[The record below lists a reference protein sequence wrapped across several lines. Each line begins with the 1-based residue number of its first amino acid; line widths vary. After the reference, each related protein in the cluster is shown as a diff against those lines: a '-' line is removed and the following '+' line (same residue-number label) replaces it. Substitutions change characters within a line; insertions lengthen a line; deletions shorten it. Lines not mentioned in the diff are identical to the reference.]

1 MVIRRL
7 AVVALVVLALL
18 VVLVVQHRSDDV
30 AQLAV
35 APDAASPRAQASST
49 HEPAPSAANSD
60 AAAQRAHVPELNHGA
75 ALPTSTPTLLVRVVD
90 CERFAP
96 VVGAEV
102 RWADWDWIARGSP
115 RTSVS
120 SVRQGERV
128 LESGQVGTSDEQGQ
142 IRIATATS
150 LLLVQASHAG
160 LWGQVFVPA
169 GSTEPQELVLAPD
182 GDLLVEVVDP
192 DGAPVAGVRVGAR
205 RAGDV
210 QVLTSVNADT
220 GVDGVA
226 RLPHARARL
235 VGGAASGTLLVSVLT
250 ADPSAPR
257 ALVDASPWP
266 AAPIQ
271 LHMNATGTVVVNVV
285 GPGGEPVLEPAEV
298 ALTATALS
306 RESAHMTEI
315 AVGGVATFEHIPL
328 GAELLISAFPR
339 ADANMHSEGVMA
351 AGPRTSGER
360 VVISAPI
367 WVPTTTLVGRALDA
381 NGAALA
387 NVELQLSVRDAPHS
401 TRYEAF
407 VSTRTD
413 LEGRFEVKLFDALE
427 PETLTP
433 VVVART
439 SELGLEGFV
448 GFPMAAGGVA
458 SRLHLGDIRLLR
470 APTLA
475 SGRVID
481 EAGAPIAGAQLTLL
495 RRARETESDESAVD
509 EFAVDEFA
517 AQSGVEWEID
527 VQRGGRS
534 DAQGRFE
541 LRALDPSGKY
551 AVRASATGFLVGK
564 QVPFELGASE
574 VELVLTRETQPLRG
588 RVLTS
593 SRESLARLTIRAGQN
608 FGTLDEYGRITIPR
622 RSAEPLDV
630 VLSAEGLGP
639 EPLVTIPNVS
649 APDDARLA
657 AIDVRSLVHEICFNV
672 VGANDLPVRSVEVSG
687 RARNGASWRV
697 TATGRVC
704 LLSRE
709 AALDVS
715 LSCDGYAPAS
725 FRGVRTGAVLALE
738 RRPLLVLKVPEF
750 LPAGEEI
757 TYVVRATRAD
767 AERAEIAVSGRE
779 TRERLAGPGVWTVRW
794 TVRGSDRVL
803 QQNDIVVGDDDVE
816 CRLEAKLADVEA
828 ARAESQARAKKSLK

>member
-1 MVIRRL
+1 VVIRRL
-7 AVVALVVLALL
+7 AVVALVALTLLAVYVLR
-18 VVLVVQHRSDDV
+18 QRSADV
-30 AQLAV
+30 AQPADAELSRA
-35 APDAASPRAQASST
+35 AAASTRES
-49 HEPAPSAANSD
+49 APSDANTVPTLERASVPEPTRD
-60 AAAQRAHVPELNHGA
+60 AAADAPPE
-75 ALPTSTPTLLVRVVD
+75 TLLVRVVD
-90 CERFAP
+90 CERFEP
-96 VVGAEV
+96 VAGAEV

-128 LESGQVGTSDEQGQ
+128 LESGQVGTTDAQGQ

-160 LWGQVFVPA
+160 RWGQVFAPA
-169 GSTEPQELVLAPD
+169 GSTEPQEIVLAPD

-226 RLPHARARL
+226 RLPHARALL
-235 VGGAASGTLLVSVLT
+235 VGGAAGGTLLVATLT
-250 ADPSAPR
+250 ADPDAPR
-257 ALVDASPWP
+257 ELVEASPWP
-266 AAPIQ
+266 ASAVR
-271 LHMNATGTVVVNVV
+271 LHLGRTGTVVVHVFDTS
-285 GPGGEPVLEPAEV
+285 GEPVQDSV
-298 ALTATALS
+298 DVRLTALFPGREHFSLS
-306 RESAHMTEI
+306 EL
-315 AVGGVATFEHIPL
+315 AVGGLATFQHMPL
-328 GAELLISAFPR
+328 GAELLISAFAR
-339 ADANMHSEGVMA
+339 VDANMHSEGVMA
-351 AGPRTSGER
+351 SGPRTSGER

-367 WVPTTTLVGRALDA
+367 CVPATTLAGRALDA
-381 NGAALA
+381 NGAPLA

-401 TRYEAF
+401 TQYEAF
-407 VSTRTD
+407 MSARTD

-427 PETLTP
+427 PQTPTP

-439 SELGLEGFV
+439 SELGLEGIV

-458 SRLHLGDIRLLR
+458 SRLHLGDIRLVR
-470 APTLA
+470 APVLI
-475 SGRVID
+475 SGRVLD
-481 EAGAPIAGAQLTLL
+481 DTSAPIEGAQLTLFH
-495 RRARETESDESAVD
+495 RAQETESAGP
-509 EFAVDEFA
+509 AVDEFA
-517 AQSGVEWEID
+517 ARSGVDWKID

-541 LRALDPSGKY
+541 LRALDASGKY
-551 AVRASATGFLVGK
+551 AVRAFATGFFVGE

-574 VELVLTRETQPLRG
+574 VALVLTRETQPLRG

-593 SRESLARLTIRAGQN
+593 SRESLARLTIRAGQSV
-608 FGTLDEYGRITIPR
+608 GTLDEYGRITIPR
-622 RSAEPLDV
+622 GSAEPLDV

-649 APDDARLA
+649 DPDDARLA
-657 AIDVRSLVHEICFNV
+657 AIDVRPLVQEICFTV

-687 RARNGASWRV
+687 RAGNGASWRV

-709 AALDVS
+709 VALDVS
-715 LSCDGYAPAS
+715 VNCDGYAPAS
-725 FRGVRTGAVLALE
+725 FRGVRTGAVLALQ

-767 AERAEIAVSGRE
+767 SERAEIVVSGRE

-803 QQNDIVVGDDDVE
+803 QQQDFVVGDDDVE

-828 ARAESQARAKKSLK
+828 ARAESQARAQKGVK

>member
-1 MVIRRL
+1 MVNRRL

-35 APDAASPRAQASST
+35 APDAEPARAQASST

-60 AAAQRAHVPELNHGA
+60 AAAERAHVPELNHGA
-75 ALPTSTPTLLVRVVD
+75 AHPTSTPTLLVRVVD

-160 LWGQVFVPA
+160 RWGQVFVPA

-192 DGAPVAGVRVGAR
+192 DGAPVSGVRVGAR

-226 RLPHARARL
+226 RLPHARALL
-235 VGGAASGTLLVSVLT
+235 VGGAASETLLVSVLT
-250 ADPSAPR
+250 ADPRAPR

-285 GPGGEPVLEPAEV
+285 DPSGEPVLEPAEV

-315 AVGGVATFEHIPL
+315 AVAGVATFEHIPL
-328 GAELLISAFPR
+328 GADLLISAFPR

-351 AGPRTSGER
+351 AGPRKAGER
-360 VVISAPI
+360 VEISAPI
-367 WVPTTTLVGRALDA
+367 CVPTTTLAGRALDV
-381 NGAALA
+381 NGAPLA

-407 VSTRTD
+407 ASAKSD
-413 LEGRFEVKLFDALE
+413 DDGRFEVKLFDALE

-439 SELGLEGFV
+439 SELGLEGSV

-458 SRLHLGDIRLLR
+458 SRLHLGDIRLVR

-495 RRARETESDESAVD
+495 RRARETESDES
-509 EFAVDEFA
+509 AVDEFA

-551 AVRASATGFLVGK
+551 AVRAFATGFLVGK

-593 SRESLARLTIRAGQN
+593 SRESLARLSIRAGQN
-608 FGTLDEYGRITIPR
+608 SGTLDEHGRFTIPR
-622 RSAEPLDV
+622 SSAEPLDV
-630 VLSAEGLGP
+630 VLSATGLGP
-639 EPLVTIPNVS
+639 EPLVTIANVS

-657 AIDVRSLVHEICFNV
+657 AIDVRSLVHEICFTV

-687 RARNGASWRV
+687 RARNGENWRV

-715 LSCDGYAPAS
+715 LNCDGYAPAS

-738 RRPLLVLKVPEF
+738 RRPLLVLKVPDF

-757 TYVVRATRAD
+757 TYLVRATRAD
-767 AERAEIAVSGRE
+767 AERAEVVVSGRE
-779 TRERLAGPGVWTVRW
+779 TRARLAGPGVWTVRW
-794 TVRGSDRVL
+794 TVRGSDRLL
-803 QQNDIVVGDDDVE
+803 QQQDLVVGDDDVE

-828 ARAESQARAKKSLK
+828 ARAESDARAKKSLK